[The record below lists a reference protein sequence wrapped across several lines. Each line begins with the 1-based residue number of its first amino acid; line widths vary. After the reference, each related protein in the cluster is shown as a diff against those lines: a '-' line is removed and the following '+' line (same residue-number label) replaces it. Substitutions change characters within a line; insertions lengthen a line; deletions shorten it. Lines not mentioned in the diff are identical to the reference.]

1 MMDVES
7 GIEPSVGIL
16 VVDDRREDLMALEGL
31 LESREYNV
39 VTALTPQEALRQI
52 LRRDFAVILLDVM
65 MPEMDGFELASLIKQ
80 RERSR
85 HTPII
90 FLTAAGADVGSIYR
104 AYSVGAVDY
113 LVKPIDRD
121 IVKAKVATFVEIF
134 RKDARIRR
142 QAEALREADRRER
155 DLALAELELR
165 SRLRYHNLCDAVPE
179 IVWTAKSN
187 GSPDYFN
194 RRWFEYTGL
203 SVEDALGNGWLAAVH
218 PDDAASC
225 WDRWREAVSGGEMY
239 CELCRLRRGADG
251 VYRWHQLRAVPE
263 RDGRGV
269 LVGWIG
275 TLSDF
280 EDLKRALDARDDFI
294 SVASHELKTPMTA
307 LQLNLQG
314 LRRQAMGAPVSTG
327 QAPMTDKV
335 DKAIGH
341 VQRLVR
347 LVEELLDVSRITSGR
362 LDLQLERCDLADVAR
377 EVADRMSDQA
387 TRAGSP
393 VKLKADG
400 RISGTWDRIRI
411 EQVITNLLSNAFRY
425 APGEPVELC
434 VDEVQGRAS
443 IRVRDGG
450 PGIPEGDHERIFERF
465 ERASRSRRHGGLGM
479 GLYITR
485 EIARAHGGSIKVESE
500 PGNGAEFIVELPLV
514 TTAIPAQATA

>member
-1 MMDVES
+1 
-7 GIEPSVGIL
+7 
-16 VVDDRREDLMALEGL
+16 
-31 LESREYNV
+31 
-39 VTALTPQEALRQI
+39 
-52 LRRDFAVILLDVM
+52 
-65 MPEMDGFELASLIKQ
+65 
-80 RERSR
+80 
-85 HTPII
+85 
-90 FLTAAGADVGSIYR
+90 
-104 AYSVGAVDY
+104 
-113 LVKPIDRD
+113 
-121 IVKAKVATFVEIF
+121 
-134 RKDARIRR
+134 
-142 QAEALREADRRER
+142 
-155 DLALAELELR
+155 
-165 SRLRYHNLCDAVPE
+165 
-179 IVWTAKSN
+179 
-187 GSPDYFN
+187 
-194 RRWFEYTGL
+194 
-203 SVEDALGNGWLAAVH
+203 
-218 PDDAASC
+218 
-225 WDRWREAVSGGEMY
+225 
-239 CELCRLRRGADG
+239 
-251 VYRWHQLRAVPE
+251 
-263 RDGRGV
+263 
-269 LVGWIG
+269 
-275 TLSDF
+275 
-280 EDLKRALDARDDFI
+280 
-294 SVASHELKTPMTA
+294 
-307 LQLNLQG
+307 
-314 LRRQAMGAPVSTG
+314 MGAPVSNG

-485 EIARAHGGSIKVESE
+485 EIARAHGGTIKVESE